1 MNLLDRFLKYIR
13 IPTFSDSNSLASPST
28 DSQRILASI
37 LVQELKEIGAEVW
50 YDEEHCYVYGCLHGN
65 VEAPKLGFIAHMDT
79 SEDAK
84 GHVNPQ
90 ITYNYDGQ
98 DIILN
103 ENRVL
108 KTLDNPDLL
117 NHIGETL
124 ITSDGA
130 SLLGADD
137 KSGIAEIMEML
148 EYYSNTKESHGDIYV
163 CFTSDEEIG
172 LASKY
177 FDFARFPAQFAYT
190 VDGLDIGEISYEN
203 FNAASVFIKVN
214 GVVSHLGSA
223 KGKLINALTVANKI
237 NALVPNEV
245 PENTEGDEGYYHL
258 HKLNGDF
265 TRATMEYLI
274 RDFDKD
280 NLERR
285 KEKFRLIIER
295 LKKEYGNIFE
305 LNIVDSYFNMKDII
319 SKHFHLIDYA
329 KKTMESLEITPISK
343 LTRGGTDGA
352 RLSYKGLPCP
362 NLGTGAHNVHTI
374 YEYITLEDM
383 EKASK
388 ILIGIVKAYA
398 RDKDI
403 VKRTRNHL
411 K

>member
-1 MNLLDRFLKYIR
+1 MTLLERFLKYTR
-13 IPTFSDSNSLASPST
+13 IDSFSDSNSLKTPST
-28 DSQRILASI
+28 DSQKKLAST
-37 LVQELKEIGAEVW
+37 LVQDLRAIGVEVW

-65 VEAPKLGFIAHMDT
+65 VDAIKLGFIAHMDT

-84 GHVNPQ
+84 GNVNPK
-90 ITYNYDGQ
+90 ITYNYDGK

-108 KTLDNPDLL
+108 KTLNNPDLSC
-117 NHIGETL
+117 HIGKTL
-124 ITSDGA
+124 ITSDGT

-148 EYYSNTKESHGDIYV
+148 EYFSNTSESHGDIYV
-163 CFTSDEEIG
+163 CFTPDEEIG
-172 LASKY
+172 SASKY
-177 FDFARFPAQFAYT
+177 FDFAQFPAQFAYT

-203 FNAASVFIKVN
+203 FNAATVFIKIN

-245 PENTEGDEGYYHL
+245 PENTEGSEGYYHL

-274 RDFDKD
+274 RDFDKV
-280 NLERR
+280 NFQKR

-295 LKKEYGNIFE
+295 LKQEYGNIFE
-305 LNIVDSYFNMKDII
+305 MNVVDSYFNMKDII

-329 KKTMESLEITPISK
+329 RKAMEGLEIIPISN

-362 NLGTGAHNVHTI
+362 NLGTGAHNVHTV

-383 EKASK
+383 EKVSK
-388 ILIGIVKAYA
+388 VLIEIVKAYA
-398 RDKDI
+398 KDKDI
-403 VKRTRNHL
+403 IKRIRSHSN
-411 K
+411 